1 MELKHANS
9 LLCSFWYLQPVPR
22 SLSNHVM
29 PSLMHHEYAG
39 FPSNKSDKKLAVRI
53 SEFHSHLSDVQE
65 TKVFWSFLSSFS
77 IVLWPQCLSSVIK
90 LSQMSCPLT
99 HWSLWFSLWT
109 VFFGIWRLLQTSCAG
124 EWKPTEPSRH
134 VSKFRSWPLKWQ
146 FPWESARV
154 MSDMRSY
161 CCSGRQAAGEATLH
175 FSAAKRGEFPSETYS
190 QHHIVYLVREW
201 CKRAERGYVR
211 IYMLALMALAA
222 IPAQSV
228 QQK

>member
-1 MELKHANS
+1 MCKKPRCSHPFYLPS
-9 LLCSFWYLQPVPR
+9 VLCFDLSACPR
-22 SLSNHVM
+22 WSNCPRCLVLST
-29 PSLMHHEYAG
+29 Y
-39 FPSNKSDKKLAVRI
+39 
-53 SEFHSHLSDVQE
+53 
-65 TKVFWSFLSSFS
+65 
-77 IVLWPQCLSSVIK
+77 
-90 LSQMSCPLT
+90 
-99 HWSLWFSLWT
+99 WSLWFSSWT
-109 VFFGIWRLLQTSCAG
+109 VFFGIWRLLQANCAG

-134 VSKFRSWPLKWQ
+134 VLKFRNWPLKWQ

-161 CCSGRQAAGEATLH
+161 CFSGHLAAGEATLH

-222 IPAQSV
+222 IPTQSV
-228 QQK
+228 Q